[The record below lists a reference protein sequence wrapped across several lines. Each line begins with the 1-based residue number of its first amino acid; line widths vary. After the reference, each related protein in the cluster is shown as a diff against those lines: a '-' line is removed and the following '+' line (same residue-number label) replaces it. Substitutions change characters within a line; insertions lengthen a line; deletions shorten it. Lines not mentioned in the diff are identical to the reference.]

1 MTACTMQTK
10 WSNRSQRKALLHRI
24 IGVLL
29 LLALWQLA
37 ALFFPPLVV
46 PPPRQVALRL
56 WEIINS
62 PGFPSVIFTTLV
74 RLLAGLAIGVTI
86 GTLLGLLFG
95 LCTKAEEIFYPFIS
109 MLQSVPPVCWVVMAL
124 VWFGFNG
131 KPCIF
136 IVATASI
143 PTMVINLSGGVEI
156 STRSFFRWH
165 NCTTSVTAK
174 SLRHIILPSVYPCF
188 RMALEIIIGSGWKL
202 VVMGE
207 VLTTSTGIGGAI
219 TTARLNIEPDAI
231 IAWAVLLTA
240 FCFLTEKI
248 LKTLLCRKG
257 VTPC

>member
-1 MTACTMQTK
+1 MQTK

-86 GTLLGLLFG
+86 GTLLGLLLASAQRQRKFFIPLSACSSLFRRCAG
-95 LCTKAEEIFYPFIS
+95 LLWLLSGSALTANPVS
-109 MLQSVPPVCWVVMAL
+109 LLLQPPD
-124 VWFGFNG
+124 
-131 KPCIF
+131 
-136 IVATASI
+136 I
-143 PTMVINLSGGVEI
+143 PIMVINLSGGVRNI
-156 STRSFFRWH
+156 DPQLLQMAQLYHFGHRKT
-165 NCTTSVTAK
+165 
-174 SLRHIILPSVYPCF
+174 LRHIILPSVYPCF

>member
-1 MTACTMQTK
+1 MVEPESAESTASPYYRCSAASRTLAVGCIVFPAFSRTAASSGGAAAVGNYQQ
-10 WSNRSQRKALLHRI
+10 SGLSLRDFHDSGSSACRSCHWRDHRYTPRTAFWPLHK
-24 IGVLL
+24 G
-29 LLALWQLA
+29 
-37 ALFFPPLVV
+37 
-46 PPPRQVALRL
+46 
-56 WEIINS
+56 
-62 PGFPSVIFTTLV
+62 
-74 RLLAGLAIGVTI
+74 
-86 GTLLGLLFG
+86 
-95 LCTKAEEIFYPFIS
+95 EEIFYPFIS

-143 PTMVINLSGGVEI
+143 PTMVINLSGGVRNI
-156 STRSFFRWH
+156 DPQLLQMAQLYHFGHRKT
-165 NCTTSVTAK
+165 
-174 SLRHIILPSVYPCF
+174 LRHIILPSVYPCF

>member
-1 MTACTMQTK
+1 MQTK
-10 WSNRSQRKALLHRI
+10 LSDRSSKRALIHRS

-29 LLALWQLA
+29 LIALWQLST
-37 ALFFPPLVV
+37 LFFPPLVV
-46 PPPRQVALRL
+46 PPPRQAALRL

-62 PGFPSVIFTTLV
+62 PYFPSVIFTTLV

-86 GTLLGLLFG
+86 GTILGLLFG
-95 LCTKAEEIFYPFIS
+95 LCPKIEEIFSPFIS

-143 PTMVINLSGGVEI
+143 PTMVINLSGGVRNI
-156 STRSFFRWH
+156 DPQLLQMAQLYHFGHSKT
-165 NCTTSVTAK
+165 
-174 SLRHIILPSVYPCF
+174 LRHIVLPSVYPCF
-188 RMALEIIIGSGWKL
+188 RMALEIIIGSSWKL

-231 IAWAVLLTA
+231 VAWAVLLTA
-240 FCFLTEKI
+240 FCFLTEKL
-248 LKTLLCRKG
+248 LKTLLCLKG
-257 VTPC
+257 DSPC